1 MKSATQLRHDLAS
14 VFDELRAGAIDTK
27 QASELANLAGKMIS
41 SAKAQLEYYELT
53 GQKPVIPFLEETA
66 AVTPPPSS
74 AIRTGRDTQGGA
86 AA

>member
-1 MKSATQLRHDLAS
+1 MKTATQLRNDLS
-14 VFDELRAGAIDTK
+14 TVFDELRAGSIDTK

-41 SAKAQLEYYELT
+41 SAKAQIEYYELT
-53 GQKPVIPFLEETA
+53 GQRPAIPFLEESAT
-66 AVTPPPSS
+66 VTPLPSI